1 MEAEVVGVTAEKS
14 EVQTV
19 TATAQGLRLTKYSGS
34 KLIVGKGLY
43 NYYRE
48 FYVERLINDVVSN
61 GAEAVT
67 VNLRCIA
74 SEVCITPATV
84 TIPAGQSRAYISVTG
99 VDIGS
104 TQVEATAEGA
114 TSAAPMSVDVILPV
128 VRFNSLD
135 KNRTT
140 SSIRD
145 DFSITLTVPGADW
158 TTDQYAANS
167 LQINVSLKDQ
177 SPLELSM
184 GSTTVA
190 IV

>member
-19 TATAQGLRLTKYSGS
+19 TAAAQGLRLTKYSGS

-48 FYVERLINDVVSN
+48 FYVERLINGVVSN

-104 TQVEATAEGA
+104 TQVEATAAGFESGVIDFE
-114 TSAAPMSVDVILPV
+114 TINPVLVLSSALL
-128 VRFNSLD
+128 R
-135 KNRTT
+135 
-140 SSIRD
+140 
-145 DFSITLTVPGADW
+145 
-158 TTDQYAANS
+158 
-167 LQINVSLKDQ
+167 
-177 SPLELSM
+177 
-184 GSTTVA
+184 
-190 IV
+190 